1 MSLAIISTVV
11 TVLYNITKYDTPVTV
26 TTVM

>member
-11 TVLYNITKYDTPVTV
+11 TVLYNITKYDNPVTV
-26 TTVM
+26 ATVM